1 MSRPAGA
8 SLPSCADA
16 PDENCMIDSKCQVPV
31 RISTKDGAILL
42 VLEMP
47 QDTAASALTPSAP
60 KCDQECMEGLGLTAS
75 FGLVP
80 CAECTRN
87 CSLSLPWEK
96 LGPNFEDKGKGYTGG
111 LGKSTVK
118 QGSVEYGVWMCVR
131 DWGDEEQVRPSLER
145 LVQEYNY

>member
-31 RISTKDGAILL
+31 RISTNDGAILL

-47 QDTAASALTPSAP
+47 QDTAASALTPNAP
-60 KCDQECMEGLGLTAS
+60 KCDQECMESLGLTAS

-111 LGKSTVK
+111 LGRSTVK
-118 QGSVEYGVWMCVR
+118 QGAVDYGVWMCVR
-131 DWGDEEQVRPSLER
+131 DWGDEEQVG
-145 LVQEYNY
+145 

>member
-1 MSRPAGA
+1 
-8 SLPSCADA
+8 
-16 PDENCMIDSKCQVPV
+16 MIDSKCQVPV

-47 QDTAASALTPSAP
+47 QDTAASALTPNAP